1 MVWLYQHRD
10 KNVAFLILAF
20 YFSNFANG
28 TPCFW
33 VLCNNNTWSEP
44 KLKGANTCKYLLLPF
59 FSNHFQRTVYAQTT
73 KLSSECWFFIS
84 LTNKSCDM
92 HVQTLLF
99 YSFLFAL
106 FWQVFLKNNLKQKF
120 SYSLFFQAEKKH
132 CPISLFWC
140 LFSY

>member
-1 MVWLYQHRD
+1 MEHPV
-10 KNVAFLILAF
+10 FGF
-20 YFSNFANG
+20 YV
-28 TPCFW
+28 T
-33 VLCNNNTWSEP
+33 NNTWSEP

-59 FSNHFQRTVYAQTT
+59 FSNHFQRIVNAQTT

-106 FWQVFLKNNLKQKF
+106 FWQVFILKNNLKQKF

-140 LFSY
+140 LFETFLILINFSKKRQNIPRWA